1 MAVSKLFR
9 KIEDGAKY
17 FTKMGN
23 TNTLFRKIENTGRK
37 IDNSVARVGN
47 FLINTSKSLGLP
59 NPVASTIQQG
69 VNLVHNTRTGIKN
82 NLEKAIHAPL
92 SDVRKETYA

>member
-23 TNTLFRKIENTGRK
+23 TDKLFRKISNTGRK

-47 FLINTSKSLGLP
+47 FLINTSNSLGL
-59 NPVASTIQQG
+59 NPISSAIKKGVDIVHST
-69 VNLVHNTRTGIKN
+69 RN
-82 NLEKAIHAPL
+82 NLEKAIKEPIG
-92 SDVRKETYA
+92 DVRKETYA